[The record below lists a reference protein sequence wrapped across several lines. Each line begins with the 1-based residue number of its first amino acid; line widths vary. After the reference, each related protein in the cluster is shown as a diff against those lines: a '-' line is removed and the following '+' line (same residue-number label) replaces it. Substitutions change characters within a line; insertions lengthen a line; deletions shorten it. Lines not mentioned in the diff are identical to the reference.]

1 MTSSQNRIVFTAL
14 TLCFSLLGLASPS
27 YGRESD
33 GREMAPSQREYQVTM
48 STLFAHGDS
57 QQVTARARALLQYR
71 VDSAPNSAK
80 AVSLS
85 VLPAMLQYQDPAYR
99 LNINSFDDSGRG
111 AALANIVRQGALLM
125 DNGDSQSKARFKAQD
140 EWHAYVA
147 KQGQEAL
154 SVLAPLKSLFEF
166 YPLVSRAHRPQKA
179 LAVGDTLR
187 LGYLLPSGLGDFSQ
201 TETGEPQEWQIV
213 AIEGQWIRARFEW
226 RIKRQGIE
234 YRRFGE
240 VSFNRKTGWLDKLL
254 LVDQQQKGDRMQARR
269 WLMAPTSTPYVS
281 SILWQDEGDYFDEGN
296 FFAEGNVFAEEL
308 LEYDARGGEG
318 ADIELFD
325 IPTLPMAPDDRDAS
339 AAMMEPDEGV
349 MSAGWGGDDIELR
362 YIHGLTT
369 GDYATSVEYRNIEL
383 LDWKDRTIDLPLWQH
398 SARGASAINGVVS
411 SGVNLLPVGWGESKA
426 KLEELYQI
434 RAELIFTPVKRYS
447 QHLPWPQLLKQPYRF
462 GETTLTLSALSKPG
476 RYRLAITNRSANALA
491 PDFNGLQGKL
501 GIVESEG
508 LGPAWLSNTEQ
519 LLLDELFS
527 LEQSTHVYI
536 LQLDSV
542 PESLKVLHSEQ
553 LSDRKIAKQVSFV
566 TQSTYE
572 ANLANPPL
580 EPADLVPVQLER
592 VTKRGSAVEPGRL
605 SEPSIASITGN
616 DLYIPLP
623 SALAEVCQPQ
633 ISEGFEEAGK
643 SVDWRLVDNGQGQSA
658 YVLTTP
664 DGKRR
669 YFYDKR
675 IKGSIECLGRA
686 HWQTLGAGDNRR
698 PWLVDLTPWLSTLDK
713 TEVPISQ
720 LYRSLVITD
729 AQGRHLSPR
738 LPKEAHSA
746 KGSERNTLDKA
757 LVDGRWLSVDG
768 AASSAAYLSIDHEP
782 LAIPYQFHL
791 KPLP

>member
-1 MTSSQNRIVFTAL
+1 MASSQNRIVFTAL

-33 GREMAPSQREYQVTM
+33 GQEMAPSQREYQVTM
-48 STLFAHGDS
+48 STLFAHGDN
-57 QQVTARARALLQYR
+57 QQVGVRARALLQYR

-80 AVSLS
+80 AVSFS
-85 VLPAMLQYQDPAYR
+85 VLPTMLQYQDPAYR

-111 AALANIVRQGALLM
+111 AALANIVRRGTLLM
-125 DNGDSQSKARFKAQD
+125 DNGDSQSTARFKAQD
-140 EWHAYVA
+140 EWLAYVA
-147 KQGQEAL
+147 KQGQEAQ

-166 YPLVSRAHRPQKA
+166 YPLVSQAHRLQKA

-187 LGYLLPSGLGDFSQ
+187 LGNLLPSGLGDFLQ
-201 TETGEPQEWQIV
+201 TGAGEPEEWQIV
-213 AIEGQWIRARFEW
+213 ATEGQWITVRLERDTQ
-226 RIKRQGIE
+226 RQGIE

-240 VSFNRKTGWLDKLL
+240 VSFNRENGWLDKLL
-254 LVDQQQKGDRMQARR
+254 LVDQQQKGDKLQARR

-281 SILWQDEGDYFDEGN
+281 SILWQDEGDYFDEDD
-296 FFAEGNVFAEEL
+296 VFAEEHL
-308 LEYDARGGEG
+308 GDDALGGEG
-318 ADIELFD
+318 AVIELFD

-339 AAMMEPDEGV
+339 VAMMEPDEGV

-369 GDYATSVEYRNIEL
+369 GDYATSVAYRNIEL
-383 LDWKDRTIDLPLWQH
+383 LDWKDRVIDLPLWQH

-411 SGVNLLPVGWGESKA
+411 SGVNLLPIGWGESKA

-447 QHLPWPQLLKQPYRF
+447 QQLPWPQLLKQPYRF

-476 RYRLAITNRSANALA
+476 RYRLAITNRGANALA

-501 GIVESEG
+501 GIVEPEG

-519 LLLDELFS
+519 LLLDELFPR
-527 LEQSTHVYI
+527 EQSAHVYI

-542 PESLKVLHSEQ
+542 PESLKILHSEQ
-553 LSDRKIAKQVSFV
+553 LSDRKIAKQISFV
-566 TQSTYE
+566 TQAAYE

-580 EPADLVPVQLER
+580 ESASLGPVELDR
-592 VTKRGSAVEPGRL
+592 VTDRGAVAEPGRL
-605 SEPSIASITGN
+605 SELSIASITGY
-616 DLYIPLP
+616 DLYIRLP

-633 ISEGFEEAGK
+633 ISEGFEEVGK
-643 SVDWRLVDNGQGQSA
+643 PVEWRLVDNGLGQSA
-658 YVLTTP
+658 YVLMTP

-675 IKGSIECLGRA
+675 IKGSIECLGHA
-686 HWQTLGAGDNRR
+686 HWQTFGAGDNRR

-738 LPKEAHSA
+738 LSKGANSA
-746 KGSERNTLDKA
+746 KGNEINTLDKA

-768 AASSAAYLSIDHEP
+768 AVSSAAYLSIDHEP
-782 LAIPYQFHL
+782 LTIPYQFHL